1 MSKIP
6 DTRLE
11 LIPIMKELIK
21 REPIFHRL
29 EFGTSRAA
37 LETMTHDEFWE
48 VGASGNQYSREDI
61 INTLLERYKKSLED
75 TWEAQD
81 FRCFEI
87 CPSTYLLTYMLIQDT
102 DRITRR
108 STLWQYKNKKWK
120 ILYHQGTIVQDAR

>member
-1 MSKIP
+1 MSKIS

-48 VGASGNQYSREDI
+48 VGVQVT
-61 INTLLERYKKSLED
+61 NTHG
-75 TWEAQD
+75 
-81 FRCFEI
+81 
-87 CPSTYLLTYMLIQDT
+87 
-102 DRITRR
+102 
-108 STLWQYKNKKWK
+108 K
-120 ILYHQGTIVQDAR
+120 ILLIPY